1 MMKKLTL
8 ILALVMMVAFCC
20 GSTSAMALENSYSDV
35 LSDLKTDVLF
45 TADKY
50 PEDTS
55 STKLEVITLAESV
68 NNELFVYVY
77 SPGKKE
83 ATSINIAIDSRNPYF
98 RNYELELLNQNGVFY
113 KYKVVGLQVATVTDR
128 YYEVASIFRNF
139 IDGVDETPAG
149 GNTVS
154 EVSFAVGIAW
164 SISGAGDN
172 VTIKSSTVEVITVTD
187 KHVGFIRYPNGGI
200 FGSFDHCDV
209 HYVAFS
215 TDKRIDELLQV
226 DVTYRHQTYRYE
238 DYAIGVEKK
247 NFSDVTSN
255 NVTVDASVAMTHN
268 GSGWFSNDYKWQSI
282 ETSTDFLKG
291 ISGQTVYKAGME
303 NSVAITE
310 LNDKSLI
317 SSKDWVFR
325 FAITEYDETW
335 LPDPSDPLKEYSI
348 YEASIISDVT
358 ILRLKF
364 KTDEQTFNLGV
375 VDNKQTGAVDPDTG
389 LPVPDNPNGVDIVPK
404 PGGLGDGDINWLV
417 VAIAA
422 VVVFVV
428 GKVIVNAFR

>member
-50 PEDTS
+50 PGDAS

-77 SPGKKE
+77 SPGGQE
-83 ATSINIAIDSRNPYF
+83 ATSINIAIDAKNPYF
-98 RNYELELLNQNGVFY
+98 RNYKLEFLNKNGVFH
-113 KYKVVGLQVATVTDR
+113 KYKVADFTVASVSDR
-128 YYEVASIFRNF
+128 YYEVASLFRAY
-139 IDGVDETPAG
+139 IDGIDEAPSG
-149 GNTVS
+149 NNTVS
-154 EVSFAVGIAW
+154 EVSFPVGVAYT
-164 SISGAGDN
+164 ISGAGDN
-172 VTIKSSTVEVITVTD
+172 VTIRSSTVEVITVTD

-200 FGSFDHCDV
+200 FTSQDHCDV

-215 TDKRIDELLQV
+215 TDKRIDELIEV
-226 DVTYRHQTYRYE
+226 DVSYRHQTFRRE
-238 DYAIGVEKK
+238 DSAIGVTKD
-247 NFSDVTSN
+247 NFSDVT
-255 NVTVDASVAMTHN
+255 VKEETIFASKEFTYN
-268 GSGWFSNDYKWQSI
+268 GSGWFANDYKWKSI
-282 ETSTDFLKG
+282 ETSQDFLKG
-291 ISGQTVYKAGME
+291 ISGQTVYRAGKE
-303 NSVAITE
+303 HSTAITE
-310 LNDKSLI
+310 LTDDSLI
-317 SSKDWVFR
+317 SNKDWVFR

-335 LPDPSDPLKEYSI
+335 YPDPSDPLKEFSI
-348 YEASIISDVT
+348 YTGSIISDVT

-375 VDNKQTGAVDPDTG
+375 VDNKQTGTVDPDTG
-389 LPVPDNPNGVDIVPK
+389 LPMPDNPNGVDIVPK